1 MSQLEGSGSARG
13 AEAALNASPFF
24 VAIDHRFIANALEDV
39 AQGVYDALGALDAA
53 APDAIA
59 TVGGDDLL
67 ALVHAGER
75 WAEAGEAPYE
85 SRAAVADASRRVRHL
100 LERD

>member
-1 MSQLEGSGSARG
+1 MSQLEGSGRVRG
-13 AEAALNASPFF
+13 ADAALTASPFF
-24 VAIDHRFIANALEDV
+24 VSIDHRFIADALDDV

-59 TVGGDDLL
+59 TVGGDDLR
-67 ALVHAGER
+67 ALVRAGER
-75 WAEAGEAPYE
+75 WAEIGEGPYE
-85 SRAAVADASRRVRHL
+85 SRAAVADATRRVRHL